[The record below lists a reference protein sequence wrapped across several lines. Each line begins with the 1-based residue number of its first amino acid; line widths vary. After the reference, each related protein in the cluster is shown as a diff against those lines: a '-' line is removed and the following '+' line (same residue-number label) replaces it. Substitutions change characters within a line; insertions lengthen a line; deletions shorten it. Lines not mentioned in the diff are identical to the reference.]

1 MSEIVK
7 DEKPTTHICRICA
20 AHITKEKKEKLTT
33 KICKRCGEEKPLE
46 DYYIAVRGKHERRHP
61 RCIQCYLADCKEK
74 YYTTKKTTI
83 KKPHKPRGFAAL
95 PKETRDDIIQMMND
109 KVIMAKI
116 ARKHNLNYNTFY
128 KWKRSGQICD
138 GI

>member
-7 DEKPTTHICRICA
+7 EEKTTSHICRICA
-20 AHITKEKKEKLTT
+20 ANITKEKTKPTT
-33 KICKRCGEEKPLE
+33 KICKRCGEEKPIE
-46 DYYIAVRGKHERRHP
+46 DYYLAVRGKYERRHP
-61 RCIQCYLADCKEK
+61 RCITCYLVGCKEK
-74 YYTTKKTTI
+74 YDI
-83 KKPHKPRGFAAL
+83 KKETTEKKPRGFAAL